1 MAASW
6 DRQSSRVRLMNGRRS
21 VWWGRERGPRVLL
34 NDPRG
39 PAAVQLK
46 PWDFFFRPET
56 MLLLLLLPELQLPPW
71 GGGAAWTGPERGCH
85 WAGENEQPTR

>member
-1 MAASW
+1 
-6 DRQSSRVRLMNGRRS
+6 MNGRRS

-71 GGGAAWTGPERGCH
+71 GGGGGLDWTRAGVPLGRGKRTANEVMAKQK
-85 WAGENEQPTR
+85 AGQNASK